1 MVFELPA
8 ALSLRWFHPNHTYGA
23 AVILF
28 GVFAC
33 CLSVAR
39 SYAVV
44 MVIRLLIGLSEA
56 YVQTGYVFLSLWYK
70 RDELTTRC
78 GEQDDTDPE
87 ISAECA
93 QRSTTGRHPS
103 PEL

>member
-8 ALSLRWFHPNHTYGA
+8 ALSLRWFHPNYTYET

-28 GVFAC
+28 GIFAC
-33 CLSVAR
+33 CLSTAR

-44 MVIRLLIGLSEA
+44 MILRLLIGLSEA

-70 RDELTTRC
+70 RNELTTR
-78 GEQDDTDPE
+78 GGKHNETDMDIPPD
-87 ISAECA
+87 CV
-93 QRSTTGRHPS
+93 QLSTMVPHPS
-103 PEL
+103 PEP